1 VASLL
6 LGAVAPTVRAANL
19 ALAGMGPAGAAAASG
34 ISLLGRAVGGITLA
48 APVTLGL
55 NLALGKLFDTAAS
68 SEELEELAR
77 QLDMFAGASDRAQAI
92 MLRGDLGGEFD
103 RLNEAIRRVTAPGNL
118 DRANDFLLNFTSLSG
133 LISKSGTDLADAK
146 KDIEGFND
154 AIVEMAKLDP
164 TAAGQAYAAVLRQ
177 LVIDGIPP
185 RDAMEQLGDA
195 RRAVFEGNL
204 AAGGVTDPIGEIED
218 AAAAAEQAASDLKT
232 GLDELFLGAVSNRQ
246 AADEVATR
254 ARPMSSR

>member
-1 VASLL
+1 
-6 LGAVAPTVRAANL
+6 
-19 ALAGMGPAGAAAASG
+19 
-34 ISLLGRAVGGITLA
+34 
-48 APVTLGL
+48 
-55 NLALGKLFDTAAS
+55 
-68 SEELEELAR
+68 
-77 QLDMFAGASDRAQAI
+77 MFAGASDRAQAI